1 MVAPVVASVV
11 CREGGCVVKNF
22 TDMILYFVI
31 AATMQNLVITTGFG
45 ASSLARMLRRPR
57 QRSLYARLLFAF
69 TVATAAVFYPIDSVL
84 PAEWYFRM
92 LRPLLIV
99 VVTAVLYIGTVALA
113 HRRFP
118 DWYRRVR
125 RFLPLS
131 AFNNIVIGVAL
142 VINHQVQLGFFPAI
156 GLAAG
161 SALGFSIISAMSA
174 EALERMDNP
183 DTPMAFRG
191 LPGTLVY
198 LGLLALALMG
208 FAPVLHLT

>member
-1 MVAPVVASVV
+1 MKTF
-11 CREGGCVVKNF
+11 G
-22 TDMILYFVI
+22 DMILYLAV

-45 ASSLARMLRRPR
+45 TSSLARMLRRPR
-57 QRSLYARLLFAF
+57 QRSLFSRLLLAF
-69 TVATAAVFYPIDSVL
+69 TVATTAVFYPIDSLL

-99 VVTAVLYIGTVALA
+99 VVTAVLYVATVVIA
-113 HRRFP
+113 HRWLP
-118 DWYRRVR
+118 EWYHRVR
-125 RFLPLS
+125 RFLPLA
-131 AFNNIVIGVAL
+131 AFNNIVIGAAL
-142 VINHQVQLGFFPAI
+142 VINYQVQVSFFPAL

-174 EALERMDNP
+174 EALEHMDNP
-183 DTPMAFRG
+183 DTPTAFRG

-208 FAPVLHLT
+208 FAPILHLT

>member
-1 MVAPVVASVV
+1 MKTL
-11 CREGGCVVKNF
+11 G
-22 TDMILYFVI
+22 DMILYLAV

-45 ASSLARMLRRPR
+45 TSSLARMLRRPR
-57 QRSLYARLLFAF
+57 QRSLFSRLLFVF
-69 TVATAAVFYPIDSVL
+69 TVATTAVFYPIDSLL

-92 LRPLLIV
+92 LRPLIIV
-99 VVTAVLYIGTVALA
+99 MITALLYVALVFAA
-113 HRRFP
+113 HRWLP
-118 DWYRRVR
+118 EWYRRVR
-125 RFLPLS
+125 RFLPLA
-131 AFNNIVIGVAL
+131 AFNNVVIGVAL
-142 VINHQVQLGFFPAI
+142 VINHQMQVSFFPAL

-183 DTPMAFRG
+183 DTPTAFRG

-208 FAPVLHLT
+208 FAPILHLT

>member
-1 MVAPVVASVV
+1 MKTL
-11 CREGGCVVKNF
+11 G
-22 TDMILYFVI
+22 DMILYLAV

-45 ASSLARMLRRPR
+45 TSSLARMLRRPR
-57 QRSLYARLLFAF
+57 QRSLFSRLLFVF
-69 TVATAAVFYPIDSVL
+69 TVATTAVFYPIDSLL

-92 LRPLLIV
+92 LRPLIIV
-99 VVTAVLYIGTVALA
+99 MITALLYVALVFA
-113 HRRFP
+113 THRWLP
-118 DWYRRVR
+118 EWYRRVR
-125 RFLPLS
+125 RFLPLA
-131 AFNNIVIGVAL
+131 AFNNVVIGVAL
-142 VINHQVQLGFFPAI
+142 VINHQMQVSFFPAL

-183 DTPMAFRG
+183 DTPTAFRG

-208 FAPVLHLT
+208 FAPILHLT